1 MSNFS
6 SQATNT
12 PESRN
17 FMFSTNINKNI
28 SSPQRMQFSSSGN
41 ELSTGDLNGAT
52 ETESNS
58 PLNFPANSFGRS
70 LENWSSPSLRSGES
84 LDLSERSVDKL
95 YMKAPETLNLDV
107 SSFQEKLQRN
117 NGIIIFKF
125 GASWCKPCKVTE
137 PHFNNFYNYLTSN
150 ENIHKKIECINIDVD
165 DSFELYATMKR
176 YRMVKGLPTF
186 LAYYKNNNTYITDDS
201 SIGSDINQ
209 LNSFFT
215 RCLNKLNDM

>member
-1 MSNFS
+1 MSDFP
-6 SQATNT
+6 SQASSTTNI
-12 PESRN
+12 PESLNFPSLRSGEALN
-17 FMFSTNINKNI
+17 FMFSTNMNKNF

-41 ELSTGDLNGAT
+41 ELSVGDSTVLA
-52 ETESNS
+52 E
-58 PLNFPANSFGRS
+58 
-70 LENWSSPSLRSGES
+70 
-84 LDLSERSVDKL
+84 DLSKPKMNFSVKT
-95 YMKAPETLNLDV
+95 PETLNLDV
-107 SSFQEKLQRN
+107 SSFQEKLQGN